1 MSHHWNGLRD
11 IFAACLPLV
20 GLLWYPTSQ
29 QLINREGS
37 LAHFP
42 ASQLV
47 LQGLGGFRA
56 YSRIHLLHLCFCLLA
71 QLTLKRFV
79 LSQEA
84 ACISH
89 QSATKTLNVHS
100 KKDLTGEDDKHFQK
114 KFIFLGHYQGK
125 ELGKIYIKSSNLQ
138 WRYNVKSYRLRGINN
153 PNDILRQLITHGE
166 RKD

>member
-1 MSHHWNGLRD
+1 M
-11 IFAACLPLV
+11 
-20 GLLWYPTSQ
+20 
-29 QLINREGS
+29 
-37 LAHFP
+37 
-42 ASQLV
+42 
-47 LQGLGGFRA
+47 
-56 YSRIHLLHLCFCLLA
+56 HLCFCLLA